1 MRVDDLIMGVK
12 MGVDI
17 AEINELSMYMSFDG

>member
-17 AEINELSMYMSFDG
+17 AEIIELSMYMSFDG